1 MILALVSPSP
11 DLLDKAV
18 DVLMGSRSKVQ
29 RFSVSNRPESARPA
43 TLRAAL
49 ERDRFNADW
58 LTVVPISALIEVD
71 AVRRL
76 GGMVGHL
83 RGPVAHPSIP
93 IERGDLIIALDAPAL
108 PHVTLASDVYSV
120 MRCRYLAARG

>member
-1 MILALVSPSP
+1 MILALVSPTP
-11 DLLDKAV
+11 DLLEKAV
-18 DVLMGSRSKVQ
+18 DVLMASRSKVQ
-29 RFSVSNRPESARPA
+29 RFSVANRPESARPA

-58 LTVVPISALIEVD
+58 LTVVPVSSLIEVD
-71 AVRRL
+71 TVRRL
-76 GGMVGHL
+76 GGIVGHL

-93 IERGDLIIALDAPAL
+93 IDRRDMMIGLDAPAL